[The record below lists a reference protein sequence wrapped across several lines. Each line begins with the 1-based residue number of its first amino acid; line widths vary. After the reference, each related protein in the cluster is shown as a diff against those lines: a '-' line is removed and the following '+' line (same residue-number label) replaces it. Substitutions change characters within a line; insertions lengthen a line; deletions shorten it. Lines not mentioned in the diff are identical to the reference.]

1 LLEKYFDCEHL
12 SIEDTES
19 FSKMFAHVV
28 NEQKPEKWKKRTT
41 NFVVLFCLFLGIFI
55 I

>member
-1 LLEKYFDCEHL
+1 LLEKYFECEHL

-28 NEQKPEKWKKRTT
+28 NEQKPEKWKKE
-41 NFVVLFCLFLGIFI
+41 ND
-55 I
+55 